1 VNEPPVFVLAWVT
14 SNGEALT
21 PMGEG
26 GRVVFVEHPVRG
38 WEIPGGHL
46 EANENPEEALLRELM
61 EETGLSGTITR
72 WHRSYYPNGWVG
84 HVVVED
90 NGFDVWTVE
99 DNSVAKVKWWS
110 STPPV
115 IAWTEEEFEE
125 LARYFSSV

>member
-1 VNEPPVFVLAWVT
+1 
-14 SNGEALT
+14 
-21 PMGEG
+21 
-26 GRVVFVEHPVRG
+26 
-38 WEIPGGHL
+38 L

>member
-1 VNEPPVFVLAWVT
+1 MNEPPIFVLAWVT
-14 SNGEALT
+14 ANGEALT

-46 EANENPEEALLRELM
+46 EANENPEEARLRELM
-61 EETGLSGTITR
+61 EETGLSGTISR

>member
-61 EETGLSGTITR
+61 EETGLSGTITC

>member
-1 VNEPPVFVLAWVT
+1 MNEPPIFVLAWVT
-14 SNGEALT
+14 ANGEALT

-46 EANENPEEALLRELM
+46 EAYEKPEEALLRELM
-61 EETGLSGTITR
+61 EETGLSGTLTR

-115 IAWTEEEFEE
+115 IAWTEKEFEE

>member
-1 VNEPPVFVLAWVT
+1 MNEPPVFVLAWVT
-14 SNGEALT
+14 ANGEALT

-90 NGFDVWTVE
+90 NGFDVWTVD
-99 DNSVAKVKWWS
+99 DNSVAKVKWWR